1 MEEKQKERLRKAREE
16 KERINEM
23 LGRGIPKSKPLSA
36 AQIADQEFKK
46 QRVLEEKQKKIDQQ
60 KLLEQK

>member
-1 MEEKQKERLRKAREE
+1 MGGSAVKETTKDRQKKMEEKQKERLRKAREE

-23 LGRGIPKSKPLSA
+23 LGRGIPKAKPLTA

-46 QRVLEEKQKKIDQQ
+46 
-60 KLLEQK
+60 